1 VAASLRHHRAFFRFA
16 GSGRMR
22 RLRRIWKRAIGARGG
37 AWREQEFAA
46 ELESHIQMQTEDNL
60 RLGMSPGEARRAAV
74 LKLGGF
80 ASTQES
86 LRDQMGLPALDS
98 LFKDIHYALRGMR
111 KSPGFTVVM
120 VLTLALGIGANTA
133 IFSLVNQILL
143 HPRGISHPE
152 RLVVVRT
159 KYERLNLKSI
169 PDSPPT
175 FADARD
181 SREVFE
187 HAAAMR
193 GMDVN
198 YAVDSVPQSLH
209 GEAVSAEWFDVFGA
223 RPSLGRVFAPEED
236 QPNANHVVV
245 LAHSAW
251 VRIFGADPSVV
262 GRTVEFNQEHYR
274 IIGVMGPGFE
284 WPAPVDVWVPLA
296 LPQRA
301 FNPGNRF
308 NENLTVVA
316 RRKPDVPFAQANA
329 WLKVLADRVLN
340 AGTPGASFG
349 RNSNWGL
356 FGVPFIDF
364 SAGATK
370 TPVLILLGAVG
381 LVLLIACSN
390 SAGLMLARTS
400 ARAQE
405 MAVRAAL
412 GASRQRLIQQTLA
425 ESLLLA
431 IAGALVGLALAYG
444 ATVLLLRLAPQD
456 TVTGLDASLDTYV
469 LLLTAAAAIVS
480 GIASGIAPA
489 WQLARIDAN
498 HTLKGGGRSS
508 TAGPAR
514 QRLRST
520 LVIAEA
526 ALALMLLVGAG
537 LLLRTFA
544 QLENVNPGFNPRG
557 VTTAV
562 LSLPRKQYPDGV
574 KQAVFYRGVLERL
587 TNTKGVKDAAIGL
600 GIPFSPY
607 GDSGGFAIEGRAPA
621 PGEAVPHSDRRYVTP
636 GYFAALTIP
645 LKRGRVFTEEDRLET
660 EPVVVIDE
668 DLARQYW
675 PDEDPIGKR
684 IQPSSGEGW
693 FTIVGITAHVLGSD
707 LAADSGKGVVYFN
720 LFQEKQA
727 LPVAWIMAKTSGD
740 PAGMAAAI
748 REAVHAADPNQPV
761 HDFKTLDDMVSNS
774 LAPRRFVTRL
784 LGFFAV
790 TALFMAALGLYG
802 VISYSVTLRT
812 REIGIRMALGE
823 EQRSVLLGVLSQG
836 LRLTGIGVVIGLAGS
851 LSINRLLAS
860 QLFQVNAFDPLIFAS
875 MAAALLIAALLA
887 SYLPA
892 RRAVRVDPLS
902 ALRSE

>member
-1 VAASLRHHRAFFRFA
+1 
-16 GSGRMR
+16 MR

-37 AWREQEFAA
+37 ARQEQEFTA

-60 RLGMSPGEARRAAV
+60 RLGMAPGEARRAAV

-86 LRDQMGLPALDS
+86 LRDQMGLPGLES

-111 KSPGFTVVM
+111 KGPGFTTVM

-152 RLVVVRT
+152 LLVAVRT
-159 KYERLNLKSI
+159 KYDKLNWKSI
-169 PDSPPT
+169 TDSPPT

-181 SREVFE
+181 SRAVFE

-198 YAVDSVPQSLH
+198 YAGDSVPQSLH

-274 IIGVMGPGFE
+274 VIGVIGQELE
-284 WPAPVDVWVPLA
+284 WPAAVDVWIPLA
-296 LPQRA
+296 LQPKA
-301 FNPGNRF
+301 FDPGNRF
-308 NENLTVVA
+308 NEGLTVVA
-316 RRKPDVPFAQANA
+316 RRRPNVPFAQANA
-329 WLKVLADRVLN
+329 WLKVLSDRVLN
-340 AGTPGASFG
+340 AKTPGVVFAK
-349 RNSNWGL
+349 NSDWGV

-364 SAGATK
+364 SSGAMK
-370 TPVLILLGAVG
+370 MPILILLGAVG

-412 GASRQRLIQQTLA
+412 GASRQRLIRQTLT

-431 IAGALVGLALAYG
+431 FAGALLGLALAYG
-444 ATVLLLRLAPQD
+444 TTVLLLRLAPQD
-456 TVTGLDASLDTYV
+456 TVAGLDASLDTYV
-469 LLLTAAAAIVS
+469 LLFTAAAALVS

-498 HTLKGGGRSS
+498 GALKGGGRAS

-520 LVIAEA
+520 LVAAET
-526 ALALMLLVGAG
+526 ALALMLLVAAG

-557 VTTAV
+557 VTTAE

-587 TNTKGVKDAAIGL
+587 ANTKGVKDAAVGL
-600 GIPFSPY
+600 GIPFSQY
-607 GDSGGFAIEGRAPA
+607 GEAGGSFAIEGRTAA
-621 PGEAVPHSDRRYVTP
+621 PGEATPHADRRYVTP

-645 LKRGRVFTEEDRLET
+645 LKQGRNFTEDDRMET
-660 EPVVVIDE
+660 QPVVVIDE
-668 DLARQYW
+668 NLARQYW
-675 PDEDPIGKR
+675 PGEDPIGKR
-684 IQPSSGEGW
+684 IQPSSGEGS
-693 FTIVGITAHVLGSD
+693 FTIVGIAGHVLGAN
-707 LAADSGKGVVYFN
+707 LAADSGKGAVYFD

-727 LPVAWIMAKTSGD
+727 LPAAWIMAKTSGD

-748 REAVHAADPNQPV
+748 REAVRATDPNQPV
-761 HDFKTLDDMVSNS
+761 HTFTTLDDLVSNS
-774 LAPRRFVTRL
+774 LAPRRFVMRL

-790 TALFMAALGLYG
+790 TALFMAGLGLYG

-812 REIGIRMALGE
+812 REIGIRIALGAKPG
-823 EQRSVLLGVLSQG
+823 SVLLGVLSQG

-851 LSINRLLAS
+851 LSINRLLTS

-875 MAAALLIAALLA
+875 MAAALLVAALLA

>member
-1 VAASLRHHRAFFRFA
+1 VRW
-16 GSGRMR
+16 
-22 RLRRIWKRAIGARGG
+22 LRRVWKRAAGARGG
-37 AWREQEFAA
+37 SKQDGEFTA
-46 ELESHIQMQTEDNL
+46 ELENHIQMQTEDNV
-60 RLGMSPGEARRAAV
+60 RLGMSSEEARRAAV
-74 LKLGGF
+74 LKFGSI

-86 LRDQMGLPALDS
+86 VRDQMGLPGFES
-98 LFKDIHYALRGMR
+98 CFKDIHYALRGMR
-111 KSPGFTVVM
+111 KSSGFTTVM

-159 KYERLNLKSI
+159 KYDKLNLKSI

-181 SREVFE
+181 SRAVFE

-193 GMDVN
+193 GMDLN
-198 YAVDSVPQSLH
+198 YTGGAVPQSLH
-209 GEAVSAEWFDVFGA
+209 SEAVSAEWFDVFGA

-245 LAHSAW
+245 LAYSASI
-251 VRIFGADPSVV
+251 RIFGADPSVI
-262 GRTVEFNQEHYR
+262 GRTIELNQVPYR
-274 IIGVMGPGFE
+274 IVGVMGPGFE
-284 WPAPVDVWVPLA
+284 WPAPVDLWTPIGFSARA
-296 LPQRA
+296 L
-301 FNPGNRF
+301 NPGNRF

-316 RRKPDVPFAQANA
+316 RRRPNVPFAQANA

-340 AGTPGASFG
+340 AGTPGAAFAK
-349 RNSNWGL
+349 NADWGL

-412 GASRQRLIQQTLA
+412 GASRQRLIRQTLT

-431 IAGALVGLALAYG
+431 IVGALVGLALAYG
-444 ATVLLLRLAPQD
+444 ATVLLLRLAPEGA
-456 TVTGLDASLDTYV
+456 VAGLDASLSVYV
-469 LLLTAAAAIVS
+469 LLFTAAAAIIS

-489 WQLARIDAN
+489 WQLARIDA
-498 HTLKGGGRSS
+498 HDTLKGGGRAS

-520 LVIAEA
+520 LVIAET

-537 LLLRTFA
+537 LLLRAFT
-544 QLENVNPGFNPRG
+544 QLENVNPGFSPRG
-557 VTTAV
+557 VMTAV
-562 LSLPRKQYPDGV
+562 VSLPAKQYPDGV
-574 KQAVFYRGVLERL
+574 KQAVFYRAVLERL
-587 TNTKGVKDAAIGL
+587 TKTTGVAEAAIGL

-607 GDSGGFAIEGRAPA
+607 GDAGGFAIEGRTPA
-621 PGEAVPHSDRRYVTP
+621 PGETVPHTDRRYITP
-636 GYFAALTIP
+636 AYFAALTIP
-645 LKRGRVFTEEDRLET
+645 LKRGRIFTDTDRTET

-668 DLARQYW
+668 NLARQYW

-684 IQPSSGEGW
+684 IQPSSGQAW
-693 FTIVGITAHVLGSD
+693 YTIIGIAGHVLGSD
-707 LAADSGKGVVYFN
+707 LAADSGKGVTYFN
-720 LFQEKQA
+720 LFQFQQQA
-727 LPVAWIMAKTSGD
+727 LPVAWIMAKTGGN
-740 PAGMAAAI
+740 PTAMAAAI
-748 REAVHAADPNQPV
+748 RESVRAADPNQPV
-761 HDFKTLDDMVSNS
+761 HDFKALDEMVSSS
-774 LAPRRFVTRL
+774 LTPRRFVTRL

-812 REIGIRMALGE
+812 REIGIRIALGAKPE
-823 EQRSVLLGVLSQG
+823 SVLLDVLSQG
-836 LRLTGIGVVIGLAGS
+836 LRLTAVGVGAGLAGS
-851 LSINRLLAS
+851 LLINRLLES
-860 QLFQVNAFDPLIFAS
+860 QLFKVNAFDPLIFAS
-875 MAAALLIAALLA
+875 MATALLVAALLA

-892 RRAVRVDPLS
+892 RRAVRVDPLT